1 MKKIFIVSLYLTV
14 TVIANATVRT
24 VCNLPAPSAQYATI
38 QAAVD
43 ASASGD
49 TVFVQ
54 GSGQSYGVFTIADK
68 RLVIIG
74 PGWKPLKN
82 LPQLVANV
90 QNCTLTGVASSGTEL
105 QGLTFRDG
113 YTDAVNIQGGV
124 AISNLKFVRN
134 HFFKS
139 VVIGGGGNGIYNNYL
154 FEGNWFDQ
162 GWIAMGGYGTSFTS
176 NFIIR
181 NNIFYNARIN
191 GFVNASSTM
200 VDHNLFYYSG
210 LFYAFGSN
218 ASYPSVNF
226 TIQNNIFCRAEP
238 IYGTSGNGGAKNCI
252 FKNNITF
259 NTNATAP
266 WTLNGNIDGGGN
278 ILNQDPLMTAQT
290 QVNSGINDPLLNFTI
305 ASGPANNKATDGK
318 DMGLL
323 FDNSGNLNW
332 SNSRNSRLP
341 YVYDLNILNPNIAP
355 GGTLNITL
363 EARKSN

>member
-1 MKKIFIVSLYLTV
+1 MKKICILLLCMAVS
-14 TVIANATVRT
+14 AMASAAVRT
-24 VCNLPAPSAQYATI
+24 VCNLPAPSAQYSTI

-43 ASASGD
+43 ASTTGD
-49 TVFVQ
+49 TILVQ
-54 GSGQSYGVFTIADK
+54 GSGQGYGVFTIADK

-90 QNCTLTGVASSGTEL
+90 QNCTISGPASSGTEI

-124 AISNLKFVRN
+124 VISNLKFVRN
-134 HFFKS
+134 HFLKS
-139 VVIGGGGNGIYNNYL
+139 VVIGGSGNGTYSGYL

-162 GWIAMGGYGTSFTS
+162 GWIAMGGYGTSYTA

-181 NNIFYNARIN
+181 NNIFFNARIN
-191 GFVNASSTM
+191 GFVNASNIM

-210 LFYAFGSN
+210 LFYAFGTN
-218 ASYPSVNF
+218 TAYPSTNF
-226 TIQNNIFCRAEP
+226 TIQNNIFCRAES
-238 IYGTSGNGGAKNCI
+238 IYGSSGNGGAKNCI

-259 NTNATAP
+259 NTNAVAP

-278 ILNQDPLMTAQT
+278 VLNQDPLMAAQS
-290 QVNSGINDPLLNFTI
+290 QVNTGVNDPLMNFTI
-305 ASGPANNKATDGK
+305 ANGPANNKATDGK

-323 FDNSGNLNW
+323 FDNAGNLNW
-332 SNSRNSRLP
+332 FNSRNSRLP

-355 GGTLNITL
+355 GGTLNISL